1 MRSRAQFSPLNQI
14 TIFSE
19 ALNLYLFFY
28 FPLSLTHSHSRS
40 FFSFFFVQFRFSLS
54 LSQSLIL
61 SLAPDAFTQ
70 DHRHTILQQ
79 QHQHK
84 HHDHHHNPHRHN
96 IAPNNHLKN
105 IINNQ
110 TTSSSSGGSS
120 SGSGSGGGG
129 GHSWISQP
137 DAESTELEKRG
148 SGKNVGWSTWS
159 DWSTCSRSCD
169 GGIAQQ
175 LRRCHA
181 PQGCRGEPVRY
192 KICNMQVN
200 YTFSFRFSFFAFSH
214 FFAIT

>member
-1 MRSRAQFSPLNQI
+1 MPYILIKLFIFLIRSL
-14 TIFSE
+14 
-19 ALNLYLFFY
+19 
-28 FPLSLTHSHSRS
+28 RS
-40 FFSFFFVQFRFSLS
+40 IL
-54 LSQSLIL
+54 QSLIL
-61 SLAPDAFTQ
+61 SSAPDAFTQ

-79 QHQHK
+79 QHQHQ
-84 HHDHHHNPHRHN
+84 HQHQHHNSHRHN
-96 IAPNNHLKN
+96 VAPNNHLKN
-105 IINNQ
+105 NNNNQ
-110 TTSSSSGGSS
+110 TSSSSGG
-120 SGSGSGGGG
+120 GSGSGG

-200 YTFSFRFSFFAFSH
+200 
-214 FFAIT
+214 